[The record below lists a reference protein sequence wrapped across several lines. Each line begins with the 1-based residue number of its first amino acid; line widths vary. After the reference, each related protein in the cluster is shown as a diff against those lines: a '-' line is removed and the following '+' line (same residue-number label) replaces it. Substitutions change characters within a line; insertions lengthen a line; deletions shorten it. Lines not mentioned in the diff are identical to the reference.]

1 MSRRSTTATILA
13 ILISSLMPISCVLP
27 KKAAVT
33 DPTALG
39 PFVNSAKNPAP
50 STEGS
55 EGSLWTG
62 ASSRSNL
69 FGDFKARRVN
79 DVVTIQVVET
89 TQADVSAD
97 SQNSKDTQV
106 TQGYDGLFGATAK
119 IKELPN
125 LVSGKGS
132 NSFTGKGST
141 TRATTLQTTLTAR
154 VTDVMP
160 NGYLVVEGMRE
171 VRVNNENQ
179 TVYLTGVVRPED
191 INRGNVVPS
200 SAVAQMVVRVHGRGA
215 VSQPLKPGWLYKILS
230 GVLPF

>member
-1 MSRRSTTATILA
+1 MSSRNATVYFLIVVILPLL
-13 ILISSLMPISCVLP
+13 ILSACAP
-27 KKAAVT
+27 KKAQVS
-33 DPTALG
+33 DPTKLETY
-39 PFVNSAKNPAP
+39 VSHAKSRPQPA
-50 STEGS
+50 GVA
-55 EGSLWTG
+55 EGSLWVSG
-62 ASSRSNL
+62 SARSEL
-69 FGDFKARRVN
+69 FRDFKARNVN
-79 DVVTIQVVET
+79 DVVTIAVTET

-97 SQNSKDTQV
+97 SKNSKNTAA
-106 TQGYDGLFGATAK
+106 TAAFDGLFGAEKK

-132 NSFTGKGST
+132 STFEGKGST
-141 TRATTLQTTLTAR
+141 TRATALQTTITAR
-154 VTDVMP
+154 VIDVLP

-191 INRGNVVPS
+191 INRQNVVPS

-215 VSQPLKPGWLYKILS
+215 VSQPLKPGWLYKILT